1 MVLIRNQIS
10 LSIILIKVS
19 KAIFLIFVRFELFF
33 SYVRNI
39 VKSIVNTNRDD
50 RRVRVRVIFQ
60 RSLFVHI
67 FLRVVMIIL
76 KEDRGLIPVIPVPLT
91 IF

>member
-1 MVLIRNQIS
+1 MALIRNQIS

-50 RRVRVRVIFQ
+50 RRVRRNFLTKLVRSYIFTC
-60 RSLFVHI
+60 RNDNFE
-67 FLRVVMIIL
+67 R
-76 KEDRGLIPVIPVPLT
+76 R
-91 IF
+91 

>member
-1 MVLIRNQIS
+1 MALIRNQIS

-50 RRVRVRVIFQ
+50 RRVRRNFLTKLVRLYIFTC
-60 RSLFVHI
+60 RNDNFE
-67 FLRVVMIIL
+67 R
-76 KEDRGLIPVIPVPLT
+76 R
-91 IF
+91 

>member
-50 RRVRVRVIFQ
+50 RRVRRNFLTKLVRSYIFTC
-60 RSLFVHI
+60 RNDNFE
-67 FLRVVMIIL
+67 R
-76 KEDRGLIPVIPVPLT
+76 R
-91 IF
+91 